1 MSDHPQF
8 TEQTPLR
15 LNSSVDYAERGLVG
29 SPDVSP
35 GVSSHATFQKD
46 HLRTFSSN
54 TSYLPT
60 PSNVPANVLPTKS
73 TAGLRRRSKS
83 VESGQLL
90 TVTAKQTKTRQRKN
104 VGAFR
109 RTRQDYATWKGR
121 IGVYVEYDEFDL
133 KKLISCIYQ
142 TLPANWELVDCYDVV
157 RLWLPIEEDHKDS
170 NQFSGGEEDAPALPV
185 GEGAYA
191 DGEGEIHA
199 SMPEVFVFG
208 FGAVVFW
215 NFKDGRD
222 EKHWME
228 QHLFPHKEVL
238 GLKHNAESIEEA
250 CDEMGF
256 CYSDKFSW
264 HRDVVQL
271 HTRDAGEKMAVSFAF
286 AKSANL
292 SIYEWR
298 LAQAIQRNAHIPE
311 DLAEHGELHLNR
323 REINVE
329 IGRLYLLN
337 NAINLETNMLDTPE
351 VLSSRSIGM
360 HRLILLTLIYR
371 AQLTLLLC
379 RDLF

>member
-1 MSDHPQF
+1 
-8 TEQTPLR
+8 
-15 LNSSVDYAERGLVG
+15 
-29 SPDVSP
+29 
-35 GVSSHATFQKD
+35 
-46 HLRTFSSN
+46 
-54 TSYLPT
+54 
-60 PSNVPANVLPTKS
+60 
-73 TAGLRRRSKS
+73 
-83 VESGQLL
+83 
-90 TVTAKQTKTRQRKN
+90 
-104 VGAFR
+104 
-109 RTRQDYATWKGR
+109 
-121 IGVYVEYDEFDL
+121 
-133 KKLISCIYQ
+133 
-142 TLPANWELVDCYDVV
+142 
-157 RLWLPIEEDHKDS
+157 
-170 NQFSGGEEDAPALPV
+170 
-185 GEGAYA
+185 
-191 DGEGEIHA
+191 
-199 SMPEVFVFG
+199 
-208 FGAVVFW
+208 
-215 NFKDGRD
+215 
-222 EKHWME
+222 
-228 QHLFPHKEVL
+228 
-238 GLKHNAESIEEA
+238 
-250 CDEMGF
+250 MGF